1 MTREEYILIFLLIF
15 VIVNNVTFV
24 KQNFINMNTN
34 LFIKIIV
41 SLIIFGI
48 VYAIMESQAVKAKAE
63 EEVNPDGN
71 SQNLNENF
79 HFELTPEKK
88 CDLGPYMYTSDPA
101 RQALCSQFSAAD
113 LSRYEC
119 GPGYIGRPIWRGG
132 AGNGTLSNANWKNES
147 CNQIDDSVRD
157 PQVL

>member
-15 VIVNNVTFV
+15 VMVNNVTFV
-24 KQNFINMNTN
+24 KQNFINRNTD

-48 VYAIMESQAVKAKAE
+48 VYAIIQAQPPKPYDE
-63 EEVNPDGN
+63 YFIDGN
-71 SQNLNENF
+71 VQNLNENF
-79 HFELTPEKK
+79 HFELTPEKR
-88 CDLGPYMYTSDPA
+88 CDGGEYMRSSDPA

>member
-24 KQNFINMNTN
+24 KQDFIKMNTN
-34 LFIKIIV
+34 FAIKIMV
-41 SLIIFGI
+41 SLVIFGI
-48 VYAIMESQAVKAKAE
+48 VYGIIQAQPAKAE
-63 EEVNPDGN
+63 EVKADGN
-71 SQNLNENF
+71 VQNLNENF
-79 HFELTPEKK
+79 HFELTPEKR
-88 CDLGPYMYTSDPA
+88 CDGGEYMRSSDPA

-147 CNQIDDSVRD
+147 CNQIDDSVKD